1 MADIRGQVQ
10 RHIAAALN
18 QLTSDDRRLTDG
30 NVHDVRKALKG
41 ARAGMRLM
49 RDSVGKSAY
58 STENA
63 KLRDAARPLGQLRDV
78 AVLLQVLQR
87 VMQDC
92 PGASRRRAGARRPA
106 SGATAALAAA
116 MRAQLQAEGAGLRDK
131 LHQGAQLRAIRH
143 SLEQVLQRLAGWPV
157 PTEKKL
163 RRGLRRIY
171 LRGGKVLEEIQAG
184 RTGENLHEWRK
195 QVKYLAQAIRTLD
208 SADERASSRLNHLAA
223 RAESLAERL
232 GDDHDLA
239 LLAGKLA
246 ALSGR
251 ANGVVT
257 EKSAGGK
264 SGVDKPG
271 VEKSAGELFSRIAQ
285 RRRKLQR
292 KALRHGRKLYRIA
305 PRKFARGVFR
315 CIRSGAPA

>member
-1 MADIRGQVQ
+1 M
-10 RHIAAALN
+10 
-18 QLTSDDRRLTDG
+18 
-30 NVHDVRKALKG
+30 
-41 ARAGMRLM
+41 
-49 RDSVGKSAY
+49 
-58 STENA
+58 
-63 KLRDAARPLGQLRDV
+63 
-78 AVLLQVLQR
+78 
-87 VMQDC
+87 
-92 PGASRRRAGARRPA
+92 
-106 SGATAALAAA
+106 
-116 MRAQLQAEGAGLRDK
+116 
-131 LHQGAQLRAIRH
+131 
-143 SLEQVLQRLAGWPV
+143 
-157 PTEKKL
+157 
-163 RRGLRRIY
+163 
-171 LRGGKVLEEIQAG
+171 LEEIQAG

-315 CIRSGAPA
+315 CIGSGAPA